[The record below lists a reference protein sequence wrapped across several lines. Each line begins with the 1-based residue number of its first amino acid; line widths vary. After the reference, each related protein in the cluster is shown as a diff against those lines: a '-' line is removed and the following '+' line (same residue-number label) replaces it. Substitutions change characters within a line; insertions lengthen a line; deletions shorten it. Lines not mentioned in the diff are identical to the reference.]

1 MRQKTGAC
9 ELELA
14 LRYLIYGSE
23 QQGKRRTLRS
33 GIGRGRAT
41 LSCARSRRHVSAFAC
56 NPCLHSTRLWEMDKD
71 AKDVVTGK

>member
-14 LRYLIYGSE
+14 LRYLIYGNE

-33 GIGRGRAT
+33 GIGRGRAP

-56 NPCLHSTRLWEMDKD
+56 NPCTARDYGRWIRTRKTW
-71 AKDVVTGK
+71 